1 MAAARLARGQELLLL
16 GLLLL
21 LVLLGDP
28 GWGAALSGNA
38 TWAAERGRER
48 ETERGGDRPSAA
60 AEPLRPGRPLRAA
73 ALQRVPGLGAALRGH
88 LHAAGRGL
96 GLPGGSARQAGAL
109 VG

>member
-1 MAAARLARGQELLLL
+1 MGAGAPAPGAAAGAGGPGPGV
-16 GLLLL
+16 GLERER
-21 LVLLGDP
+21 DR
-28 GWGAALSGNA
+28 A
-38 TWAAERGRER
+38 WAAKRRRER
-48 ETERGGDRPSAA
+48 QKERGGDRPSAAA

-96 GLPGGSARQAGAL
+96 GLPGGSARQARAL